1 MGPSVCIRPLA
12 DYARRSPGGG
22 EEGTE
27 ARQPRPCKLLRQ
39 AIISYI
45 NITALELFLYNYL
58 YQCYIHYITIGRTF
72 NMLYEYCYIYSIS
85 IQCKLCKQ
93 HLILIKL

>member
-1 MGPSVCIRPLA
+1 MGA
-12 DYARRSPGGG
+12 DYARRSPGGGHQGEPDRGGDQG

-72 NMLYEYCYIYSIS
+72 NMLYEYCYISIPSRYSVSYVSS
-85 IQCKLCKQ
+85 I
-93 HLILIKL
+93 